1 MPHQW
6 RLVRVFAGNHQKEEK
21 GCLTRFSP
29 PTFQV
34 TVTFAGRN
42 CEHVVWPDLQPE
54 EQPLVYVVQDEMA
67 VHANDDCPWEWHEE
81 GKMSLKKKDRGGL
94 AMVSEFLSE
103 LGGRLRCS
111 DAEAQAYAALHPDS
125 RIAALVSGSKRV
137 EARLILQP
145 GAAAHKDDY
154 FDNKQLLEQ
163 TKLALEIFDAMD
175 RHIMPKRTIV
185 SNPVGA
191 ALSLTRDG
199 KVKLQLSALQ
209 STERELPAIRCRAIP
224 LFDHSS
230 GHEAGAADSRSV
242 TAMPKGPDWNAKMPP
257 MRAGYFLI
265 GQQRCVQEMQ
275 FKMGDVLACDV
286 KVPAGID
293 PEGEPATG
301 GAAAPPAILPEQ
313 LLERRVLYEHESLS
327 YDGKV
332 TGVDG
337 DKLVVELGPSQLE
350 MSVAEVLECL
360 VGPAPEPQ
368 VHTEAPPTAEETAAA
383 MKIYMK
389 NRKQTLMKKD
399 EHKTKTAAQLEEVMK
414 AEWPQLLEARQ
425 LGYVR
430 KVREAAARGGGA
442 QRQAPTV
449 LKKGS
454 TVPRM
459 LIGRHKGSEV
469 LLAERGLLPSG
480 SLRGC
485 CEAGQHTSDNK
496 CCCKR
501 LLGAQPDFKVRSA
514 ARQHNATPHLAP
526 ALHRLTSLP
535 PPRR

>member
-1 MPHQW
+1 M
-6 RLVRVFAGNHQKEEK
+6 
-21 GCLTRFSP
+21 TRFSP

-199 KVKLQLSALQ
+199 EVKLQLSALQ

-257 MRAGYFLI
+257 MRDGYFLI
-265 GQQRCVQEMQ
+265 GQQRRVQEMQ

-327 YDGKV
+327 Y
-332 TGVDG
+332 
-337 DKLVVELGPSQLE
+337 
-350 MSVAEVLECL
+350 
-360 VGPAPEPQ
+360 
-368 VHTEAPPTAEETAAA
+368 
-383 MKIYMK
+383 
-389 NRKQTLMKKD
+389 
-399 EHKTKTAAQLEEVMK
+399 
-414 AEWPQLLEARQ
+414 EARSP
-425 LGYVR
+425 
-430 KVREAAARGGGA
+430 AWTATSSSSSSARA
-442 QRQAPTV
+442 NSR
-449 LKKGS
+449 
-454 TVPRM
+454 
-459 LIGRHKGSEV
+459 
-469 LLAERGLLPSG
+469 
-480 SLRGC
+480 
-485 CEAGQHTSDNK
+485 
-496 CCCKR
+496 
-501 LLGAQPDFKVRSA
+501 
-514 ARQHNATPHLAP
+514 
-526 ALHRLTSLP
+526 
-535 PPRR
+535 